1 MKSIAA
7 GYDGRPPSGLTRTR
21 RLLLLQLGQNPDGL
35 GELQD
40 FALAQSVDLL
50 VQQRYLDLCL
60 HIDPVVVLCGLAI
73 DVLLPVLAHRH
84 DWRRVG
90 RPERKREIEENER
103 VGE

>member
-7 GYDGRPPSGLTRTR
+7 GYDGHPPSGLTRTR
-21 RLLLLQLGQNPDGL
+21 RRLLLQLGQNPDGL

-40 FALAQSVDLL
+40 FALAQLADLL

-60 HIDPVVVLCGLAI
+60 HIDPVVVLRGLAI

-90 RPERKREIEENER
+90 PPERTREIEENER
-103 VGE
+103 VG